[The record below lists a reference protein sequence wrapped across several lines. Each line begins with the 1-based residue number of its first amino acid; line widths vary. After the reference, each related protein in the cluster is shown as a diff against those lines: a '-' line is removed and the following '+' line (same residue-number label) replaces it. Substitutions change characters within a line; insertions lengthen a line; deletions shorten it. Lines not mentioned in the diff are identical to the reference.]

1 MHEFSKVSDRIP
13 CPVVLPKKGK
23 LFLLMHIES
32 GPAFYIGSF
41 LLAFLIISS
50 IVYVGFCI
58 AKEEFSAAPLLLLFT
73 GL

>member
-23 LFLLMHIES
+23 LFLLMHTES

-58 AKEEFSAAPLLLLFT
+58 VKEDFSATPLLLLFT